1 MARSSSSIAGIALA
15 VLLLAACAS
24 PGPADPTAPVVSA
37 GTVFPTGTPP
47 ADPIVAAR
55 ALGDAPD
62 AVRAEATCGE
72 LELDQGE
79 VLPDAAI
86 ACISDA
92 LAEGEAAALAWSSPT
107 VEGDPIVSF
116 AVVEEGASRI
126 AVHTTSDFDRYGPP
140 GWTLERC
147 AAIAAHGCA

>member
-1 MARSSSSIAGIALA
+1 MIRRAAAAGIAIA
-15 VLLLAACAS
+15 VLALAACAS
-24 PGPADPTAPVVSA
+24 PGAGDPTAPVVSA

-47 ADPIVAAR
+47 AEPIVAAR

-62 AVRAEATCGE
+62 AVQAEATCGE

-86 ACISDA
+86 ACIGEA
-92 LAEGEAAALAWSSPT
+92 LAAGGAAALAWSSPT

-116 AVVEEGASRI
+116 AVVEEGAARI
-126 AVHTTSDFDRYGPP
+126 AVHTTTDFDRYGAG
-140 GWTLERC
+140 GWTLARC
-147 AAIAAHGCA
+147 AAIATHGCA